1 MEPRTSATHPIAIA
15 EIRHPDHSG
24 VIGVTI
30 CPGKKAPSTFGGT
43 WNRNLGQDLELI
55 RNEFA
60 PKAIVTLMPGYELA
74 ESGVPEL
81 SQSVSALGMR
91 WYHLPIDDM
100 EAPDKEFEGS
110 WATVLPEILGVI
122 RDGGNVL
129 VHCRGGLGRS
139 GTVAAVMLIELG
151 MTESEA
157 VAIVRA
163 ARPGAIETY
172 EQESYVRGY
181 VPLDHP
187 TGSGHG

>member
-1 MEPRTSATHPIAIA
+1 MRTRTSATDPIKIS
-15 EIRHPDHSG
+15 EIQHPDHSG

-81 SQSVSALGMR
+81 GQSVSGLGMR
-91 WYHLPIDDM
+91 WYHLPIYDM
-100 EAPDKEFEGS
+100 EAPDKEFGES
-110 WATVLPEILGVI
+110 WAKALPKILGVI
-122 RDGGNVL
+122 RKGGNVL

-139 GTVAAVMLIELG
+139 GTVAAVLLKRQ
-151 MTESEA
+151 A
-157 VAIVRA
+157 
-163 ARPGAIETY
+163 
-172 EQESYVRGY
+172 
-181 VPLDHP
+181 L
-187 TGSGHG
+187 